1 MNYIKP
7 TVLVLMGGPD
17 AEHDVSIMSGGEVAQ
32 ALRDSGHFEVVERVI
47 DRAMVEDLRW
57 CSADVV
63 FPVLHG
69 PWGEGGPLQEILDQL
84 ELPYVGSAPQAA
96 SLAMDKL
103 ATKRLL
109 ADVGI
114 PTPLAARLE
123 ATDVCPLD
131 PPLVLK
137 PIDDGSSV
145 DVAICLDDD
154 AVDKARAR
162 LHARRCALMAE
173 RYIAGREITVGIV
186 GNEALPLLEIT
197 PGEPAE
203 PDDTVAFYD
212 YAAKYL
218 RQDTRY
224 AVNPDLPGDVAER
237 CARYAML
244 AFQKL
249 RCRDVARVDFM
260 LDSRGP
266 WFLEINTMPGFTAH
280 SLVPMAAAHTG
291 LDMAGLCTTLV
302 NAALA
307 RVAHAHVH
315 P

>member
-1 MNYIKP
+1 M
-7 TVLVLMGGPD
+7 LLSR
-17 AEHDVSIMSGGEVAQ
+17 H
-32 ALRDSGHFEVVERVI
+32 
-47 DRAMVEDLRW
+47 
-57 CSADVV
+57 
-63 FPVLHG
+63 
-69 PWGEGGPLQEILDQL
+69 
-84 ELPYVGSAPQAA
+84 QAA

-109 ADVGI
+109 RDAGM
-114 PTPLAARLE
+114 PTPQAVRLE

-154 AVDKARAR
+154 AVDEARAR
-162 LHARRCALMAE
+162 LHARRCTVMAE

-197 PGEPAE
+197 PGGPAA
-203 PDDTVAFYD
+203 PNDTVAFYD

-224 AVNPDLPGDVAER
+224 AVEPDLPANVAEM
-237 CARYAML
+237 CARYAMF
-244 AFQKL
+244 AFRKL

-260 LDSRGP
+260 LDRRGP
-266 WFLEINTMPGFTAH
+266 WFLEINTMPGFT
-280 SLVPMAAAHTG
+280 T
-291 LDMAGLCTTLV
+291 
-302 NAALA
+302 
-307 RVAHAHVH
+307 H
-315 P
+315 PKTK

>member
-1 MNYIKP
+1 MTDSKP

-32 ALRDSGHFEVVERVI
+32 ALRDSGRFEVVERVI
-47 DRAMVEDLRW
+47 DRPMVEDLQW
-57 CSADVV
+57 SSADVV

-96 SLAMDKL
+96 ALAMDKL

-109 ADVGI
+109 ADARV
-114 PTPLAARLE
+114 PTPLAVRLE
-123 ATDVCPLD
+123 ATDICPLD

-145 DVAICLDDD
+145 DVAICLDDE
-154 AVDKARAR
+154 AVDEARAR
-162 LHARRCALMAE
+162 LHAKRCALMVE

-197 PGEPAE
+197 PGQPAV

-218 RQDTRY
+218 REDTRY
-224 AVNPDLPGDVAER
+224 AIDPDLPANVAEM
-237 CARYAML
+237 CVRYAML
-244 AFQKL
+244 AFHKL
-249 RCRDVARVDFM
+249 GCRDVARVDFM
-260 LDSRGP
+260 LDSQGP
-266 WFLEINTMPGFTAH
+266 WFLEINTMPGFTTH

-291 LDMAGLCTTLV
+291 LDMAALCATLV

-307 RVAHAHVH
+307 RAAHAHVH